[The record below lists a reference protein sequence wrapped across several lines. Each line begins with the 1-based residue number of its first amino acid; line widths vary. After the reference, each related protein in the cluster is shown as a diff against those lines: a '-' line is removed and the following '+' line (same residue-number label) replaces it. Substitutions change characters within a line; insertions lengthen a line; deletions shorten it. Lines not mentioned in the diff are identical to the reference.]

1 MSSGA
6 SFWYWVIVVALSTYF
21 GLAVVIA
28 IGGFFDVKKM
38 FRRLREAHDQAR
50 AGSIHGGSAGPRHGA
65 DD

>member
-6 SFWYWVIVVALSTYF
+6 SFWYWVIVVALCTYF

-38 FRRLREAHDQAR
+38 FRRLREAHAQQDKEGHTGDEGTAR
-50 AGSIHGGSAGPRHGA
+50 SIDG
-65 DD
+65 